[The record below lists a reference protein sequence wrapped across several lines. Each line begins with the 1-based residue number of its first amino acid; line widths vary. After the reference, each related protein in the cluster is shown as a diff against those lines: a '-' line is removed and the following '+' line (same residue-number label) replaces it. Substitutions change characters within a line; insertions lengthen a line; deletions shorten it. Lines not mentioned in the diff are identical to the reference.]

1 MRRLDGINDSMD
13 MNLSQLREMV
23 KDREAWCA
31 AVIGHRVGH
40 NIATEQQPTLIL
52 YYMIEDTVAV
62 IQNTNTTNQ
71 KQKDNMKRN

>member
-1 MRRLDGINDSMD
+1 MRWFSGITDSID
-13 MNLSQLREMV
+13 MSLSKLQEMV

>member
-1 MRRLDGINDSMD
+1 MLQSMRL
-13 MNLSQLREMV
+13 Q
-23 KDREAWCA
+23 
-31 AVIGHRVGH
+31 RVGH

>member
-1 MRRLDGINDSMD
+1 MRWLDGVTDSME
-13 MNLSQLREMV
+13 MSLSKFQEMV
-23 KDREAWCA
+23 KDREAWRA
-31 AVIGHRVGH
+31 AVTVVHSR
-40 NIATEQQPTLIL
+40 ATEQQPTLIL